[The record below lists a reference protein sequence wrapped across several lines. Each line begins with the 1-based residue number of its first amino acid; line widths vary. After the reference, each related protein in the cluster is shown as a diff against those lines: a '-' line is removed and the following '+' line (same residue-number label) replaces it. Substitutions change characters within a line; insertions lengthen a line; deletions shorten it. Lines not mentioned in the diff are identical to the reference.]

1 MRLYLGI
8 DPGKEGAIATIDENG
23 LCLDILAT
31 PMITAEKGGRDSF
44 DLVEIR
50 DVLQRVHAR
59 GAPFVTV
66 EKLAPLPAMAGSRRM
81 GGTIANFNRGMAR
94 GWEWMLVAMGIPYH
108 MVAPQRWQR
117 SMLADTGEGD
127 TGRRALVA
135 AKRLW
140 PLTSLRRT
148 ARARKDDEDF
158 ADALL
163 IAEWGRRE
171 HRGDTAAAERAT
183 A

>member
-1 MRLYLGI
+1 MRYLGI
-8 DPGKEGAIATIDENG
+8 DPGKEGAIGALDEDG
-23 LCLDILAT
+23 RCLEVLPT
-31 PMITAEKGGRDSF
+31 PMITAEKGGRDAF
-44 DLVEIR
+44 DLVEIKQLLIR
-50 DVLQRVHAR
+50 QSAAAS
-59 GAPFVTV
+59 GALFVTV
-66 EKLAPLPAMAGSRRM
+66 EKLAPLPAMAGGRRM

-171 HRGDTAAAERAT
+171 HRGAGQAGAA
-183 A
+183 

>member
-1 MRLYLGI
+1 MRYLGI
-8 DPGKEGAIATIDENG
+8 DPGKEGAVAA
-23 LCLDILAT
+23 LDQEGRCIEILAT
-31 PMITAEKGGRDSF
+31 PMITAEKGGRDAF

-50 DVLQRVHAR
+50 QLLTRQSDAAH
-59 GAPFVTV
+59 GALFVTV
-66 EKLAPLPAMAGSRRM
+66 EKLAPLPGMAGGRRM
-81 GGTIANFNRGMAR
+81 GGTIANFNRGVAR
-94 GWEWMLVAMGIPYH
+94 GWEWMLVAMGIPYQ

-117 SMLADTGEGD
+117 PMLADTGEGD

-148 ARARKDDEDF
+148 ARSRKDDEDF

-163 IAEWGRRE
+163 IGEWGRRE
-171 HRGDTAAAERAT
+171 HQGLQARPA
-183 A
+183 

>member
-1 MRLYLGI
+1 MRYLGI
-8 DPGKEGAIATIDENG
+8 DPGKEGAIATVDEGG
-23 LCLDILAT
+23 LCIEVLAT
-31 PMITAEKGGRDSF
+31 PMVTAEKGGRDAF
-44 DLVEIR
+44 DLVEICG
-50 DVLQRVHAR
+50 VLRRHLDR
-59 GAPFVTV
+59 GALFVTV
-66 EKLAPLPAMAGSRRM
+66 EKLAPLPAMAGGRRM

-148 ARARKDDEDF
+148 ARSRKDDEDF

-163 IAEWGRRE
+163 LAEFGRRA
-171 HRGDTAAAERAT
+171 HRGIELLATTERA
-183 A
+183 